1 MGLGRVGRGGIGL
14 EGVGGEMGRREL
26 DWVGMNGKQLGWNEM
41 RRGKVE
47 WGGWNSGLE
56 ALKVWGE

>member
-1 MGLGRVGRGGIGL
+1 
-14 EGVGGEMGRREL
+14 
-26 DWVGMNGKQLGWNEM
+26 MNGKQLGWDEM